1 LPKNDRRVTNK
12 YSICF
17 RRQVPNCWLGEQGP
31 VIMAVDRA
39 NALPSALRH
48 GAAPPAILESPC
60 DPRLVALAVSGVAAV
75 IGAMIV
81 TTPVWQA
88 DPMAGAIIIA
98 VLGMLAGCDAM
109 LFRRLA
115 AARTQAAAASAAKTR
130 LFGGLAEE
138 LRHPLRSIARSGAAI
153 ERNAVDPDQWDKIA
167 QMRVNARSALLQ
179 LDDILNYLSIE
190 AGSFAPETRS
200 FDLYRLA
207 NGAVAALRAQA
218 AERGIVLTLR
228 IDPQLPYQLCGWPH
242 QLRQILVCL
251 ITNAIARSG
260 KAKLRIALGTAAI
273 DAGQV
278 TLRLTV
284 TSAVLD
290 AVPADE
296 DEMVAAEDSAV
307 PAPLGLGMAD
317 RLARLM
323 GGRISAGAD
332 PRRGFALAAE
342 LPFAIDQ
349 ASLAL
354 PLDLAQLPALIVT
367 KDAQLVEELIEPLET
382 WRAEPCWIGA
392 DDAALGY
399 VEAFEPAGR
408 RPLLIVDGR
417 GDVLQALSWTHHAV
431 SLPAP
436 QPPYVLFVADETRV
450 DSVIGLADGDFDGIL
465 GFPFTAATLRGTL
478 HAMRVEPADWF
489 LAEKLPIA
497 PDEPVPAA
505 PIAELVG
512 VPAPE
517 PTMAATVTEITAH
530 PRFAAE
536 APVPIDRRALD
547 ALWSLGDGS
556 VFFRDVIEAFRA
568 DSRRAIEK
576 INPAVAAGDTGMFE
590 EGIQALRRCTANF
603 GGGRLRD
610 LLLSLREVNAVELQR
625 QGAAYRERLETE
637 LARLDAALV
646 DYLKSAT

>member
-1 LPKNDRRVTNK
+1 
-12 YSICF
+12 
-17 RRQVPNCWLGEQGP
+17 
-31 VIMAVDRA
+31 MAVDRV
-39 NALPSALRH
+39 NALPSASRH
-48 GAAPPAILESPC
+48 GFAPPIILESTR
-60 DPRLVALAVSGVAAV
+60 DPRLIALAVSGVAAV

-98 VLGMLAGCDAM
+98 VLGMLAGCAAM
-109 LFRRLA
+109 LFRRLV
-115 AARTQAAAASAAKTR
+115 AARTQAAAASEAKTL
-130 LFGGLAEE
+130 LFSGLAEE
-138 LRHPLRSIARSGAAI
+138 LRHPLRSVARSGAAI
-153 ERNAVDPDQWDKIA
+153 DRNAIDPDQWDKIA
-167 QMRVNARSALLQ
+167 QMRLNARSVLLQ

-218 AERGIVLTLR
+218 AERGIVLALR

-242 QLRQILVCL
+242 QLRQVLVCL
-251 ITNAIARSG
+251 ISNAIARSG
-260 KAKLRIALGTAAI
+260 KAKLRITLSATAI
-273 DAGQV
+273 DAGHV
-278 TLRLTV
+278 TLRLAV

-296 DEMVAAEDSAV
+296 DAMVAAEDGA
-307 PAPLGLGMAD
+307 APPPHGLGIAD

-323 GGRISAGAD
+323 GGRVSAGTD
-332 PRRGFALAAE
+332 PRRGLALAAE

-392 DDAALGY
+392 GDAALGY
-399 VEAFEPAGR
+399 VEALEPTGR

-431 SLPAP
+431 SLPVP
-436 QPPYVLFVADETRV
+436 QPPYVLFVADETRI

-489 LAEKLPIA
+489 LAEPVPVA
-497 PDEPVPAA
+497 PADSEETPPAA

-512 VPAPE
+512 APE
-517 PTMAATVTEITAH
+517 PEPAMTAPAKVTEITAH

-536 APVPIDRRALD
+536 APAPIDRRAVD

-556 VFFRDVIEAFRA
+556 AFFRDVIEAFRA
-568 DSRRAIEK
+568 DSRRATDK
-576 INPAVAAGDTGMFE
+576 ISHAVAAGDTVMFE
-590 EGIQALRRCTANF
+590 EGIQGLRRCTANF

-625 QGAAYRERLETE
+625 QGAAYRDRLETE
-637 LARLDAALV
+637 LARLDATLV

>member
-1 LPKNDRRVTNK
+1 
-12 YSICF
+12 
-17 RRQVPNCWLGEQGP
+17 
-31 VIMAVDRA
+31 MAVDRV

-48 GAAPPAILESPC
+48 GVAPPAILESTR
-60 DPRLVALAVSGVAAV
+60 DPRLIALAVSGIAAV
-75 IGAMIV
+75 IGVTIV

-88 DPMAGAIIIA
+88 EPMAAAIII
-98 VLGMLAGCDAM
+98 VVVGMLAGCAVM
-109 LFRRLA
+109 LFRRLV
-115 AARTQAAAASAAKTR
+115 AARTQATAASAAKTR
-130 LFGGLAEE
+130 FFSGLAEE
-138 LRHPLRSIARSGAAI
+138 LRHPLRSIARTGAAI
-153 ERNAVDPDQWDKIA
+153 DRNAIDPEQWDKIA
-167 QMRVNARSALLQ
+167 QMRLNARSALLQ
-179 LDDILNYLSIE
+179 LDDIQNYLSIE

-207 NGAVAALRAQA
+207 NGAVTALQAQA
-218 AERGIVLTLR
+218 AERGIVLALR

-242 QLRQILVCL
+242 QLRQVLVCL
-251 ITNAIARSG
+251 ISNAIARSG
-260 KAKLRIALGTAAI
+260 SAKLRITLSAAAI
-273 DAGQV
+273 DPGHL
-278 TLRLTV
+278 TLRLAV
-284 TSAVLD
+284 TGAVLD
-290 AVPADE
+290 TEPLAD
-296 DEMVAAEDSAV
+296 DDDAITAEDAAA
-307 PAPLGLGMAD
+307 PTPLGLGMAD

-323 GGRISAGAD
+323 GGRISGGGD
-332 PRRGFALAAE
+332 PRRGLALAAE

-349 ASLAL
+349 ALLAL
-354 PLDLAQLPALIVT
+354 PLDLALLPALIVT
-367 KDAQLVEELIEPLET
+367 KDAQLVEDLIEPLET

-392 DDAALGY
+392 GDAALGY
-399 VEAFEPAGR
+399 VEALEPAGR

-431 SLPAP
+431 SLPAL
-436 QPPYVLFVADETRV
+436 QPPYVLFVTDETRI

-478 HAMRVEPADWF
+478 HAMHVEPADWF
-489 LAEKLPIA
+489 LAEPLPMSAADPEEMRA
-497 PDEPVPAA
+497 PA

-512 VPAPE
+512 APE
-517 PTMAATVTEITAH
+517 PEPAMAAIVTEITAH

-536 APVPIDRRALD
+536 APASIDRRALD

-556 VFFRDVIEAFRA
+556 AFFRDVIEAFRA
-568 DSRRAIEK
+568 DSRRATDEIGR
-576 INPAVAAGDTGMFE
+576 AVATGDGKLFE

-625 QGAAYRERLETE
+625 QGAIYRERLDAE